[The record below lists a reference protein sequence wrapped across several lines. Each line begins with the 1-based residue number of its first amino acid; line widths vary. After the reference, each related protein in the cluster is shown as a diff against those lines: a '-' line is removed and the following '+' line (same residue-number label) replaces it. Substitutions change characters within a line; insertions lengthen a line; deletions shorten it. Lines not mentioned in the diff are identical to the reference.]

1 MTATVTVNDS
11 LDIILSRNHEDVV
24 LPLRLSKSDAESIA
38 VLVGLDGL
46 DINANPF
53 IDETNQSVAD
63 MQASISKILDT
74 AAALGDDD
82 SQLALDAVAFLN
94 DKLESIIRSWMT
106 KIDRMTRL
114 DTDRNRSIMAVM
126 EGTGFDEMVF
136 SRH

>member
-63 MQASISKILDT
+63 MQASICKILDT

-114 DTDRNRSIMAVM
+114 DTDRNRSTMAVM

-136 SRH
+136 SKH